1 MVDGGYLLPVEFH
14 DTLIA
19 KLENENVMRQISRVI
34 TTASEHRISIL
45 TTAPTAS
52 WLSEGEE
59 IATDTQMQDLATAI
73 ICANNLFDRATEIHD
88 AIIMLSNNSVATD
101 VLAWEL
107 RDAAIG
113 CENLWRDIEQ
123 RDDFKAKYGT
133 DRDKALEDFYNGIL
147 K

>member
-1 MVDGGYLLPVEFH
+1 
-14 DTLIA
+14 
-19 KLENENVMRQISRVI
+19 
-34 TTASEHRISIL
+34 
-45 TTAPTAS
+45 
-52 WLSEGEE
+52 
-59 IATDTQMQDLATAI
+59 MQDLATAI

-123 RDDFKAKYGT
+123 RDDFKEKYGT
-133 DRDKALEDFYNGIL
+133 DRDKALEDFHNGRL
-147 K
+147 T

>member
-1 MVDGGYLLPVEFH
+1 
-14 DTLIA
+14 
-19 KLENENVMRQISRVI
+19 
-34 TTASEHRISIL
+34 
-45 TTAPTAS
+45 
-52 WLSEGEE
+52 
-59 IATDTQMQDLATAI
+59 MQDLATAI
-73 ICANNLFDRATEIHD
+73 SYANNLFDRATEIHD
-88 AIIMLSNNSVATD
+88 AIIMLSNNETAAD

-133 DRDKALEDFYNGIL
+133 DRDKALEDFHNGIL